1 MSELHIL
8 FPTPVYQN
16 FLEFRPSELKSMIDY
31 VSNLDW
37 ASDKDIYE
45 GPNGETTKLEADLLS
60 EPELENLRKKIDEE
74 VYNFAKSLQIDFSKH
89 GLKRINSWGNLQKKG
104 NYIKEHRHNNTQFS
118 GVFYLQTPEN
128 SGDIIF
134 TTRNATWINSYWE
147 PSLTGY
153 DDLNSFEKRFRP
165 QQQCGIFLFPAHLDH
180 YVTPSHSEEERYS
193 ISFNYN
199 LDGKFFG
206 DCNNH
211 LTLKVL

>member
-153 DDLNSFEKRFRP
+153 DDLNSFEKRFSP
-165 QQQCGIFLFPAHLDH
+165 QQCGIFLFPAHLDH

>member
-153 DDLNSFEKRFRP
+153 DDLNSFEKRFKP
-165 QQQCGIFLFPAHLDH
+165 EESGIFLFPAHLDH
-180 YVTPSHSEEERYS
+180 YVTPSESSEERYS

>member
-16 FLEFRPSELKSMIDY
+16 CLEFRPSELKSMIDY

-45 GPNGETTKLEADLLS
+45 GPNGETTKLEAHLLS
-60 EPELENLRKKIDEE
+60 EPELENLRKKIDKE
-74 VYNFAKSLQIDFSKH
+74 VYNFAKSLQIDFGKH

-165 QQQCGIFLFPAHLDH
+165 QQCGIFLFPAHLDH

-211 LTLKVL
+211 LTIKVL

>member
-60 EPELENLRKKIDEE
+60 DPEVENLRKKIDEE
-74 VYNFAKSLQIDFSKH
+74 VYNFAKSLQIDFGKH

-165 QQQCGIFLFPAHLDH
+165 QQCGIFLFPAHLDH

-211 LTLKVL
+211 LTIKVL

>member
-104 NYIKEHRHNNTQFS
+104 NYIKEPRHNNTQFS

-165 QQQCGIFLFPAHLDH
+165 QQCGIFLFPAHLDH

>member
-16 FLEFRPSELKSMIDY
+16 FLEFRPSELKFMIDY

-165 QQQCGIFLFPAHLDH
+165 QQCGIFLFPAHLDH

>member
-16 FLEFRPSELKSMIDY
+16 CLEFRPSELKSMIDY

-74 VYNFAKSLQIDFSKH
+74 VYNFAKSLQIDFGKH

-153 DDLNSFEKRFRP
+153 DDLNSFEKRFSP
-165 QQQCGIFLFPAHLDH
+165 QQCGIFLFPAHLDH

>member
-74 VYNFAKSLQIDFSKH
+74 VYNFAKRLQIDYSNH

-165 QQQCGIFLFPAHLDH
+165 QQCGIFLFPAHLDH

>member
-1 MSELHIL
+1 MSDLHIL

-165 QQQCGIFLFPAHLDH
+165 QQCGIFLFPAHLDH
-180 YVTPSHSEEERYS
+180 YVTPSNSNLERYS

-211 LTLKVL
+211 LTIKVL

>member
-74 VYNFAKSLQIDFSKH
+74 VYNFAKSLQIDFGKH

-165 QQQCGIFLFPAHLDH
+165 QQCGIFLFPAHLDH

>member
-45 GPNGETTKLEADLLS
+45 GPNGETTKLDADLLS

-165 QQQCGIFLFPAHLDH
+165 QQCGIFLFPAHLDH

-206 DCNNH
+206 DSNNH

>member
-1 MSELHIL
+1 MSDLHIL

-16 FLEFRPSELKSMIDY
+16 VLDFRPSEVKSMINY
-31 VSNLDW
+31 MSELDW
-37 ASDKDIYE
+37 ARDKDIYE

-128 SGDIIF
+128 SGEIIF
-134 TTRNATWINSYWE
+134 TTRNATWINSYCE

-153 DDLNSFEKRFRP
+153 DDLNSFEKKFSP
-165 QQQCGIFLFPAHLDH
+165 QQCGIFLFPAHLDH
-180 YVTPSHSEEERYS
+180 YVTRSHSEEERYS

>member
-16 FLEFRPSELKSMIDY
+16 FLEFRPSELKLMIDY

-165 QQQCGIFLFPAHLDH
+165 QQCGIFLFPAHLDH

>member
-1 MSELHIL
+1 MSDLHIL

-60 EPELENLRKKIDEE
+60 EPEFENLRKKIDEE

-153 DDLNSFEKRFRP
+153 DDLNSFEKRFSP
-165 QQQCGIFLFPAHLDH
+165 QQCGIFLFPAHLDH

>member
-16 FLEFRPSELKSMIDY
+16 CLEFRPSELKSMIDY

-74 VYNFAKSLQIDFSKH
+74 VYNFAKSLQIDFGKH

-128 SGDIIF
+128 SVDIIF

-165 QQQCGIFLFPAHLDH
+165 QQCGIFLFPAHLDH

-211 LTLKVL
+211 LTIKVL

>member
-16 FLEFRPSELKSMIDY
+16 CLEFRPSELKSMIDY

-165 QQQCGIFLFPAHLDH
+165 QQCGIFLFPAHLDH

>member
-1 MSELHIL
+1 MSVLHIL

-74 VYNFAKSLQIDFSKH
+74 VYNFAKSLQIDFGKH

-165 QQQCGIFLFPAHLDH
+165 QQCGIFLFPAHLDH

>member
-165 QQQCGIFLFPAHLDH
+165 QQCGIFLFPAHLDH
-180 YVTPSHSEEERYS
+180 YVTPSHSEDERYS

>member
-165 QQQCGIFLFPAHLDH
+165 QQCGIFLFPAHLDH

-193 ISFNYN
+193 ISFKYN

>member
-8 FPTPVYQN
+8 FPTPVYKN
-16 FLEFRPSELKSMIDY
+16 CLEFRPSELKSMIDY

-134 TTRNATWINSYWE
+134 TTRNATWFNSYWE

-165 QQQCGIFLFPAHLDH
+165 QQCGIFLFPAHLDH

-211 LTLKVL
+211 LTIKVL

>member
-16 FLEFRPSELKSMIDY
+16 FLEFRPSELKYMIDY

-74 VYNFAKSLQIDFSKH
+74 VYNFAKSLQIDFGKH

-165 QQQCGIFLFPAHLDH
+165 QQCGIFLFPAHLDH

-211 LTLKVL
+211 LTIKVL

>member
-104 NYIKEHRHNNTQFS
+104 NYVKEHRHNNTQFS

-165 QQQCGIFLFPAHLDH
+165 QQCGIFLFPAHLDH

-211 LTLKVL
+211 LTIKVL

>member
-74 VYNFAKSLQIDFSKH
+74 VYNFAKSLQIDFGKH

-165 QQQCGIFLFPAHLDH
+165 QQCGIFLFPAHLDH
-180 YVTPSHSEEERYS
+180 YVTPSHSEEDRYS

-211 LTLKVL
+211 LTIKVL

>member
-16 FLEFRPSELKSMIDY
+16 CLEFRPSELKSMIDY

-74 VYNFAKSLQIDFSKH
+74 VYNFAKSLQIDFGKH

-165 QQQCGIFLFPAHLDH
+165 QQCGIFLFPAHLDH
-180 YVTPSHSEEERYS
+180 YVTPSNSNLERYS

-211 LTLKVL
+211 LTIKVL

>member
-1 MSELHIL
+1 MSDLHIL

-134 TTRNATWINSYWE
+134 TTRNATWIISYWE

-153 DDLNSFEKRFRP
+153 DDLNSFEKRFSP
-165 QQQCGIFLFPAHLDH
+165 QQCGIFLFPAHLDH

>member
-147 PSLTGY
+147 PSLTVY

-165 QQQCGIFLFPAHLDH
+165 QQCGIFLFPAHLDH

>member
-74 VYNFAKSLQIDFSKH
+74 VYNFAKSLQIDFGNH

-165 QQQCGIFLFPAHLDH
+165 QQCGIFLFPAHLDH

>member
-16 FLEFRPSELKSMIDY
+16 CLEFRPSELKSMIDY

-60 EPELENLRKKIDEE
+60 EPELENLRKKIDKE
-74 VYNFAKSLQIDFSKH
+74 VYNFAKRLQIDFGKH

-165 QQQCGIFLFPAHLDH
+165 QQCGIFLFPAHLDH

-211 LTLKVL
+211 LTIKVL

>member
-89 GLKRINSWGNLQKKG
+89 GLKRINSCGNLQKKG

-153 DDLNSFEKRFRP
+153 DDLNSFEKRFSP
-165 QQQCGIFLFPAHLDH
+165 QQCGIFLFPAHLDH

-211 LTLKVL
+211 LTIKVL

>member
-16 FLEFRPSELKSMIDY
+16 CLEFRPSELKSMIDY

-45 GPNGETTKLEADLLS
+45 GPNGETTKLEAYLLS

-74 VYNFAKSLQIDFSKH
+74 VYNFAKSLQIDFGKH

-165 QQQCGIFLFPAHLDH
+165 QQCGIFLFPAHLDH

-211 LTLKVL
+211 LTIKVL